1 MTADPSQGGWLA
13 ALRELSDSAS
23 SDDDAE
29 DTVQTISKAAC
40 TAAGADGSL
49 VFLSSFGGQWL
60 CESSYEVAAAPALLA
75 SPLGVTFGTPSPQFL
90 GAHTQGQAHKAPNP
104 GEAEFPDTG
113 TPSPNSWSVVL
124 GISGPVLYVPI
135 LMRGALE
142 GCLVLWKDAASAQF
156 PNSDLLPAT
165 VFTAQAA
172 LLLELVGSLEIRLSA
187 EVQEERERVARDL
200 HDLAIQ
206 DLFAAGMAL
215 QGLRRKSAEGISR
228 LDLDQEIEQA
238 LEFLD
243 RSVAQIRQIVYGL
256 QGVDQPSGLVDRL
269 RSEASMSRGHLG
281 FAPTYTI
288 EVDQSPAAAQE
299 VERRVNEE
307 LADDVVAVVKEALTN
322 VARHANASSVQ
333 VSVEIHGEGRSG
345 EIVVSILDDGA
356 GVDPGRMRHSGLSNM
371 QRRASL
377 RKGSFGVGAGPRG
390 RGTSLVWRAPLQ

>member
-75 SPLGVTFGTPSPQFL
+75 STLGVTFGTPSPQFL
-90 GAHTQGQAHKAPNP
+90 GALTQGQALKAPNP
-104 GEAEFPDTG
+104 GKAEFPDTG